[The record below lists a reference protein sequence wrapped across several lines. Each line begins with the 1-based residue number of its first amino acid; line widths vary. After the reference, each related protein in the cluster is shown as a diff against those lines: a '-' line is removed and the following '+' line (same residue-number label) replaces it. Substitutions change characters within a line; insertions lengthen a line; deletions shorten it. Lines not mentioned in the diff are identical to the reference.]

1 MSVYMALQARN
12 FAGSA
17 EGKPTRLITLQNS
30 RGMNVRFTTL
40 GAKILQIVVPDRDGE
55 MDDVA
60 LGYETLDQVM
70 QGQSSM
76 GAVVGRYAN
85 RIARGSF
92 ELDGVRYD
100 IKPNSNGHLLH
111 GGEHGSRFRVF
122 DVLQE
127 SSSCVRLALHY
138 TPEID
143 GFPGKLMSRVI
154 YTVTEDNELR
164 IEYDAACD
172 SPTVVNMTS
181 HIYFNLA
188 GERRINA
195 ATLLDH
201 RLTLNASHYT
211 PVDAEQIPTGEI
223 RSVAGTP
230 LDFRQPRR
238 IGERI
243 EQAAAGFEPHTGY
256 DHNWVL
262 DKPAGQLGLA
272 ATLSD
277 PLSGRIMEVLTTEP
291 AIVFFSANNL
301 AGAVPRDIGKGGVAY
316 RARSALCLEPGH
328 FPDSPNH
335 ANFPSTVLRPGQ
347 WFSGQISYRFLT
359 GP

>member
-1 MSVYMALQARN
+1 MSTYTQLQPEN
-12 FAGSA
+12 FITEIG
-17 EGKPTRLITLQNS
+17 GKQTRLITLQNS
-30 RGMNVRFTTL
+30 RGMTVRFTTL
-40 GAKILQIVVPDRDGE
+40 GAKIQQIVVPDRDGK

-60 LGYETLDQVM
+60 LGYENIAQVIT
-70 QGQSSM
+70 GQASM
-76 GAVVGRYAN
+76 GAFVGRYAN
-85 RIARGSF
+85 RIAKGRF
-92 ELDGVRYD
+92 TLDGRQYS
-100 IKPNSNGHLLH
+100 IEPNNSGQLLH
-111 GGEHGSRFRVF
+111 GGKHGSRTRVF

-127 SSSCVRLALHY
+127 DAASAHLALHY

-188 GERRINA
+188 GERHINA
-195 ATLLDH
+195 ETLLNH
-201 RLTLNASHYT
+201 RLSLNAGAYT
-211 PVDAEQIPTGEI
+211 PVGPDQVPTGEI

-230 LDFRQPRR
+230 LDFRQPHSV
-238 IGERI
+238 GERI
-243 EQAAAGFEPHTGY
+243 AQATADFEPHTGY

-262 DKPAGQLGLA
+262 DKPPAQLGLA

-277 PLSGRIMEVLTTEP
+277 PFSGRVMEVHTTEP
-291 AIVFFSANNL
+291 AIVFFSGNNL
-301 AGAVPRDIGKGGVAY
+301 AGESPRDIGKGGIAY
-316 RARSALCLEPGH
+316 RTRSALCLEPGH

-335 ANFPSTVLRPGQ
+335 ANFPSTVLRPGE
-347 WFSGQISYRFLT
+347 WFSGQIAYRFLS